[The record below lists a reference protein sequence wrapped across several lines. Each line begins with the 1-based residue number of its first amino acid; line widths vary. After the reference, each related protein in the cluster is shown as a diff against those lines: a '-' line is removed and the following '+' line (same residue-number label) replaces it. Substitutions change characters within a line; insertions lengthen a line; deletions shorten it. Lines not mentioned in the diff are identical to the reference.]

1 MRGAR
6 VSLGEATEWQV
17 PQYPQLSAKAANFVN
32 ELNRRGSNS
41 LEFTSDEQSYMLCSD
56 TAIPS
61 CEFVATVKCSIN
73 ERSMQLGLDAGL
85 CALLLEDWLPLE
97 TITKLPD
104 DLKKSVIIAALKPL
118 ADFFAKHAVGNFNV
132 GDIECQPTQPPHTSL
147 FFNLS
152 SANGTIVGHAFA
164 DADEQTINALNKI
177 GQATVKPVAHDFAE
191 QLPVQVEII
200 MAGTVLSLK
209 EFNKLREDD
218 IILLD
223 VPFSGS
229 KEVYARIS
237 DKICLL
243 SVIDENKL
251 IIKKQGGVVM
261 ASDEQP
267 PIDQE
272 IEDLE
277 VSEDQETDTLDI
289 DQIPLPNRELLDE
302 NDELDPEEESFDASS
317 AEETV
322 VDETAV
328 SEPPPAEEPA
338 TVPPDEEPTAAP
350 SDEDEQPS
358 DTQLNDVSDLP
369 VELLF
374 VVDQFK
380 TTVKEIERIKPGYVF
395 ELNGKTIGHAEIR
408 ANGTPIG
415 SGELVQIE
423 DRTGVR
429 ILKLYKQEK
438 KTDD

>member
-6 VSLGEATEWQV
+6 ASLGEATEWQV
-17 PQYPQLSAKAANFVN
+17 PQYPQLSAKAVNFAN

-56 TAIPS
+56 TVLPS
-61 CEFVATVKCSIN
+61 CEFVATVQCSIN

-118 ADFFAKHAVGNFNV
+118 DDFFVKHAVGNFNV
-132 GDIECQPTQPPHTSL
+132 ADIECQPTQPPRTSL

-177 GQATVKPVAHDFAE
+177 GQATVKPAAHDFAE
-191 QLPVQVEII
+191 QIPVQVEVI

-209 EFNKLREDD
+209 EFNELREDD

-223 VPFSGS
+223 VPFSGL

-237 DKICLL
+237 DKICFL
-243 SVIDENKL
+243 SVMDENKL

-261 ASDEQP
+261 ASDEQT

-277 VSEDQETDTLDI
+277 VSEDQETDPLDI
-289 DQIPLPNRELLDE
+289 DQIPLPSRELLNE
-302 NDELDPEEESFDASS
+302 QDELDPEEESFDAPP

-328 SEPPPAEEPA
+328 SEPPPNEAPA
-338 TVPPDEEPTAAP
+338 AAPTA
-350 SDEDEQPS
+350 EDEQPP
-358 DTQLNDVSDLP
+358 DTELNDVSDLP

-395 ELNGKTIGHAEIR
+395 ELNGKTIGQAEIR